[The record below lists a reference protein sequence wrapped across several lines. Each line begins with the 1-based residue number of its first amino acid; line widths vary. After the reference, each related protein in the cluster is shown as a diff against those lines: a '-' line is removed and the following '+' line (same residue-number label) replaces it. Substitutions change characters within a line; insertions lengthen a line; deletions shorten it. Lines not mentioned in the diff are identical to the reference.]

1 MTNLMSV
8 SSPTLRRHLVVLRTE
23 VRNKDVL
30 RATSVRHKGQIVVAA
45 VKQGARLAG
54 FQSGTRQSVDE
65 RRGFQVVAVFA
76 TLLVAFA
83 TVQGAMLVGV
93 AIAALLVVGSAL
105 VAAGGE
111 PLAVRSATV
120 MGTIHVAAVAL
131 LTLA

>member
-1 MTNLMSV
+1 M
-8 SSPTLRRHLVVLRTE
+8 
-23 VRNKDVL
+23 
-30 RATSVRHKGQIVVAA
+30 VAA

>member
-1 MTNLMSV
+1 
-8 SSPTLRRHLVVLRTE
+8 
-23 VRNKDVL
+23 
-30 RATSVRHKGQIVVAA
+30 
-45 VKQGARLAG
+45 
-54 FQSGTRQSVDE
+54 
-65 RRGFQVVAVFA
+65 
-76 TLLVAFA
+76 
-83 TVQGAMLVGV
+83 MLVGV